1 MLNTNFLDYQIFCWL
16 YLHCHLIYLPFKPPT
31 GNGLKFIINLEQ
43 VRVTRSKKT
52 YTYANRNCCHEQWT
66 YAGLFRIHH
75 IFSGILLI
83 KYVHQQIQCHLYPM
97 FLNFLLHSRLKFA
110 LSDQLALTSRVTRI
124 RLNKTT
130 LELYVHKK
138 RCPLFA
144 PLSRTRK
151 LQSGSHE
158 VLRNSNN
165 TREMQHGLA

>member
-97 FLNFLLHSRLKFA
+97 FLNFMLHSRLK
-110 LSDQLALTSRVTRI
+110 I
-124 RLNKTT
+124 RFVRPASP
-130 LELYVHKK
+130 YVSCYAYPAQQDNP
-138 RCPLFA
+138 RTVCPQKA
-144 PLSRTRK
+144 MSIVRTI
-151 LQSGSHE
+151 
-158 VLRNSNN
+158 VSNAQ
-165 TREMQHGLA
+165 TPERLPWSFT